1 MSDTTDYERRISAA
15 LARIGAGLER
25 LGQGGAV
32 AAPAAD
38 GDAALREALE
48 AERLANAQLSERVR
62 AIRDKQET
70 TLGALERKLAAA
82 KTEIEQHLRDLVRMR
97 RANADLVAANRA
109 LTETARAGLADP
121 EAVNRA
127 LQAELTALRA
137 ERAAEVAE
145 LDDIIAGLAPLVAPA
160 ESQEAEHA

>member
-1 MSDTTDYERRISAA
+1 MSDMTDYERRISAA

-25 LGQGGAV
+25 LGQGGV
-32 AAPAAD
+32 AATASE

-62 AIRDKQET
+62 AIREKQET
-70 TLGALERKLAAA
+70 TLGTLERKLAAA
-82 KTEIEQHLRDLVRMR
+82 KAEIEQHLRELVRIR
-97 RANADLVAANRA
+97 RANADLVASNRA
-109 LTETARAGLADP
+109 LADAAEAGLANP
-121 EAVNRA
+121 EMVNRA

-145 LDDIIAGLAPLVAPA
+145 LDDIIAGLAPLVAP
-160 ESQEAEHA
+160 ETGEEAEHA